1 MPLDIRTTTIAMV
14 GYSSTP
20 SKNFYSSSNIASITP
35 VSWLPRLIS
44 LITKSHLFTQMTSVN
59 MTRANVTKEIAAKRL
74 AKIGEEQQRVLR
86 SDDRKT
92 AVFERLLSQIAAL
105 TLT

>member
-1 MPLDIRTTTIAMV
+1 
-14 GYSSTP
+14 
-20 SKNFYSSSNIASITP
+20 
-35 VSWLPRLIS
+35 
-44 LITKSHLFTQMTSVN
+44 